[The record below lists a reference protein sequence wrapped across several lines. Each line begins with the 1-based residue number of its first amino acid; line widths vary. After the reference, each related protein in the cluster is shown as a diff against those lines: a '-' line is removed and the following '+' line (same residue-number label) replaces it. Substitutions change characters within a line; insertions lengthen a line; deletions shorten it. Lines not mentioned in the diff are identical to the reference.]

1 MTDKLSCSAKNHVG
15 CGAYRANLEIL
26 ANKFNSTP
34 QKVEAVLK
42 NSRNFQNYAGCW
54 GAFTRAV
61 LKNSRNMKLLRKLLK
76 QT

>member
-1 MTDKLSCSAKNHVG
+1 MTVKLSCSAKNHVR

-26 ANKFNSTP
+26 ANEFNSTP

-54 GAFTRAV
+54 GTFTRAV
-61 LKNSRNMKLLRKLLK
+61 LNNPRNMELLRKLLE